1 MKGQGVFMG
10 ERIDNDAI
18 KTISILLRINEIYK
32 ERKRKEETIN

>member
-1 MKGQGVFMG
+1 MG

-32 ERKRKEETIN
+32 ERKRKEK